1 MTAAARLLVG
11 PRHGRATLPALERAL
26 RGAGL
31 DYDVALAR
39 RPGDAVGM
47 ARAARDHGVELVVA
61 VGGDPTVHDV
71 VNGLLGDGG
80 DTPPGAGDL
89 PVLGVAGVDCDFAR
103 TFGLDR
109 GADVVARHLTGPHTM
124 TVDIG
129 EVACAAPDGRPVRR
143 LFANVAQ
150 VGWGAEL
157 VRHRRRLP
165 AWTGRVGNLLAA
177 WTAISTLDRQEAEV
191 RVAHTAA
198 TLPVVALVA
207 ANGQFFSGGM
217 KVAPRALP
225 DDGRLNVLV
234 FTGPRSQVF
243 TLTQP
248 LLRGEHL
255 PHPQITEWQSPR
267 VTVAP
272 ARPLAVEAD
281 GRLLGRTPAT
291 VTLRRRALRVK
302 V

>member
-1 MTAAARLLVG
+1 MIAGVRLIVG
-11 PRHGRATLPALERAL
+11 PRAGRGALPALERAL
-26 RGAGL
+26 RAAGL
-31 DYDVALAR
+31 DYDVALGR
-39 RPGDAVGM
+39 RPGDTVEM
-47 ARAARDHGVELVVA
+47 ARAARDDGVGLVVA

-71 VNGLLGDGG
+71 VNGLLGDAADEAPDPRG
-80 DTPPGAGDL
+80 L
-89 PVLGVAGVDCDFAR
+89 PVLGVASVDSDFAR

-109 GADVVARHLTGPHTM
+109 DADVVARHLAGDHTM
-124 TVDIG
+124 TVDVG
-129 EVACAAPDGRPVRR
+129 VVACAGPDGRPVRR

-150 VGWGAEL
+150 IGWGAE
-157 VRHRRRLP
+157 VARHRRRLP
-165 AWTGRVGNLLAA
+165 AWTGRFGNLLAA
-177 WTAISTLDRQEAEV
+177 WTAIRTLDRQETEV
-191 RVAHTAA
+191 RVAHTTA
-198 TLPVVALVA
+198 TLPVVAVVA
-207 ANGQFFSGGM
+207 ANGQFFAGGM

-255 PHPQITEWQSPR
+255 PHPQITEWQSPH

-291 VTLRRRALRVK
+291 VTLRRRALRVRI
-302 V
+302 